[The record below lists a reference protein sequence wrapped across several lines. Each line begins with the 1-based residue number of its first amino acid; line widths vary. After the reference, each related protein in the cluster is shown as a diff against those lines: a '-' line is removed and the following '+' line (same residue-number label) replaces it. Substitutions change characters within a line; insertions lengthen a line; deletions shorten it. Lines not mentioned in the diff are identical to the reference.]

1 MTGHDTM
8 ISINHSAYAD
18 RPVGNVRIRAF
29 KYTPDEVRCELCTEY
44 AKKTGCTANG
54 CPWLAE
60 RVEAGVVG
68 YAEAVD
74 ESFRNKPLFT
84 NRLRFLV
91 RRFSGSLWENEDHS
105 RRMDYMKAVMGFRRK
120 RDTPKYYAAMY
131 LLTSNRDIF
140 ERTQN
145 CFHRTGID
153 FQRARLRGISPHNY
167 TLLMAAKDLFC
178 GDKGITQEDMADP
191 EVIDSKAFRLIVNA
205 ILIAR
210 FGLAALSLREISAH
224 LAR

>member
-1 MTGHDTM
+1 MGKT
-8 ISINHSAYAD
+8 
-18 RPVGNVRIRAF
+18 PIRAF

-84 NRLRFLV
+84 NRLRFLM
-91 RRFSGSLWENEDHS
+91 RRFSASLWENEDHS
-105 RRMDYMKAVMGFRRK
+105 RRMDYMKAVVGFRRK

-191 EVIDSKAFRLIVNA
+191 EVIDSKAFRMIVNA

-210 FGLAALSLREISAH
+210 FGLAALSLREITAH
-224 LAR
+224 PAR

>member
-1 MTGHDTM
+1 MGKT
-8 ISINHSAYAD
+8 
-18 RPVGNVRIRAF
+18 PIRSF

-44 AKKTGCTANG
+44 AKKTGCTAKG

-68 YAEAVD
+68 YKEAVT
-74 ESFRNKPLFT
+74 ESFAQSPLLSI
-84 NRLRFLV
+84 RLGFQV

-153 FQRARLRGISPHNY
+153 FQKARLRGISPHNY
-167 TLLMAAKDLFC
+167 SLLIAAKDLFC

-191 EVIDSKAFRLIVNA
+191 DVIDSKAFRLIVNA

-210 FGLAALSLREISAH
+210 FGLAAFSLRETAAH
-224 LAR
+224 PAR

>member
-1 MTGHDTM
+1 MGKT
-8 ISINHSAYAD
+8 
-18 RPVGNVRIRAF
+18 PIRSF

-44 AKKTGCTANG
+44 AKKTGCTAKG

-68 YAEAVD
+68 YKEAVT
-74 ESFRNKPLFT
+74 ESFAQSPLLSI
-84 NRLRFLV
+84 RLGFQV

-153 FQRARLRGISPHNY
+153 FQKAHLHGISPHNY

-191 EVIDSKAFRLIVNA
+191 EVIDSKAFCLIVNA

-210 FGLAALSLREISAH
+210 FGLAAFLLRETAAH
-224 LAR
+224 PAR